1 MLFGMNMEIPI
12 DKSKEKFRHYLRA
25 NDRCVLS
32 AAFGDGKSYFLEEF
46 KKECSD
52 EFVFITLHPV
62 NYQVAQTYDIFE
74 LIKRDILLQ
83 LIVSEVITDTVEI
96 SESNYLYSYLFHND
110 FTGYIVK
117 ILSLLN
123 PSPEF
128 MSQLSA
134 AVAGKKLVQKL
145 RESYKKRKD
154 KIDET
159 SDMSQIERFFTNLS
173 LQKGSIYEY
182 DPITSIITQS
192 VRQYKKREDAKK
204 LVLVIEDLDRLDPA
218 HIFRILN
225 VLSAHI
231 DRQYLPHLE
240 MEENCYSP
248 NKYGFDKSVLVCDL
262 ENIRK
267 IYFHFYGINANFDGY
282 MGKFTTYAPF
292 LYSFEKV
299 MEEYLTDELTRICPF
314 EREAVSK
321 AIAVA
326 KGETRMNIRRMSDAL
341 NDIDSGIKDEVVV
354 FGEGMEMKARS
365 CNAIRFFTVLKRIGM
380 DVKDAAA
387 CTFLL
392 DGEGA
397 KSVEAWDA
405 FIVFALKGGCGEFY
419 ISDDADADERITVN
433 GLKKDGGKVLL
444 DYQIRDRY
452 MRDKQHKHL
461 SMESMVNE
469 IFSHIR

>member
-1 MLFGMNMEIPI
+1 MNMEIPI

-96 SESNYLYSYLFHND
+96 SESNYLYSYLCHND

-145 RESYKKRKD
+145 RESYKKHKD

-192 VRQYKKREDAKK
+192 VRQYKK
-204 LVLVIEDLDRLDPA
+204 
-218 HIFRILN
+218 
-225 VLSAHI
+225 
-231 DRQYLPHLE
+231 
-240 MEENCYSP
+240 
-248 NKYGFDKSVLVCDL
+248 
-262 ENIRK
+262 
-267 IYFHFYGINANFDGY
+267 
-282 MGKFTTYAPF
+282 
-292 LYSFEKV
+292 
-299 MEEYLTDELTRICPF
+299 
-314 EREAVSK
+314 
-321 AIAVA
+321 
-326 KGETRMNIRRMSDAL
+326 GETP
-341 NDIDSGIKDEVVV
+341 
-354 FGEGMEMKARS
+354 
-365 CNAIRFFTVLKRIGM
+365 
-380 DVKDAAA
+380 
-387 CTFLL
+387 
-392 DGEGA
+392 
-397 KSVEAWDA
+397 KSLYW
-405 FIVFALKGGCGEFY
+405 
-419 ISDDADADERITVN
+419 S
-433 GLKKDGGKVLL
+433 
-444 DYQIRDRY
+444 
-452 MRDKQHKHL
+452 
-461 SMESMVNE
+461 
-469 IFSHIR
+469 